1 MMSSVV
7 LKMLGSVTTSPIRYS
22 YAMIGLYKKEEGIK
36 LNKKVLICL
45 AILLVVASTA
55 LAYPG
60 GSGQTSLPVTIF
72 AGEGGHLDPEGSAFV
87 ARGTVLE
94 IAIIPDDGYH
104 CIMFTVNGK
113 SFLPQPSI
121 TVTVNQSTTVSV
133 FFEKD

>member
-1 MMSSVV
+1 M
-7 LKMLGSVTTSPIRYS
+7 
-22 YAMIGLYKKEEGIK
+22 
-36 LNKKVLICL
+36 NKKVFICL

-60 GSGQTSLPVTIF
+60 RSGQTSLPVTIF
-72 AGEGGHLDPEGSAFV
+72 AGEGGHLDPEGSSFV

-104 CIMFTVNGK
+104 CVMFTVNGK